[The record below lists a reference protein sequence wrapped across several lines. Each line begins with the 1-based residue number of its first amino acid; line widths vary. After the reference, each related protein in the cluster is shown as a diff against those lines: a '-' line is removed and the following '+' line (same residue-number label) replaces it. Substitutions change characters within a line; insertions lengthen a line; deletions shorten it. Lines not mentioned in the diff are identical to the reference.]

1 MCFSRHKL
9 TCRVTAFISLLL
21 GRLPEDRYKAQYSGE
36 VLGPPGPGL
45 GRDLVWDRDRPKLQ
59 EIDFLQKQLILLHM
73 ALSQRVLKKRN
84 LELEQELEKERR
96 EKKVCETA
104 HGYRQAIWACP
115 RGAPGCKC

>member
-1 MCFSRHKL
+1 MGMMCFSRHKL

-59 EIDFLQKQLILLHM
+59 EIDFRCSGLLLLHGR
-73 ALSQRVLKKRN
+73 RV
-84 LELEQELEKERR
+84 
-96 EKKVCETA
+96 
-104 HGYRQAIWACP
+104 YS
-115 RGAPGCKC
+115 RGQVWGRDWF